1 MCNAPST
8 RKQQMETLDPL
19 EPYVLSILRIMV
31 GLLFMQHG
39 LVKLFGFPT
48 GAGFPA
54 FLSLTWFEGCIEMIG
69 GGLIVVGLFTRWA
82 AFITSGE
89 MAIGYFMVHAPKG
102 FFPYA
107 NGGKAGQACN
117 LLFVSWREWSIAK
130 ARCSIAWRGTGAILA
145 HSAIHVSREAAC
157 GPGDERP
164 HEASER
170 RRSARIVRSNH

>member
-1 MCNAPST
+1 
-8 RKQQMETLDPL
+8 METLNRL
-19 EPYVLSILRIMV
+19 EPYVFSILRIMV

-69 GGLIVVGLFTRWA
+69 GGLIVIGLFTRWA

-102 FFPYA
+102 FFPYV
-107 NGGKAGQACN
+107 NGGN
-117 LLFVSWREWSIAK
+117 L
-130 ARCSIAWRGTGAILA
+130 AILYCFVFFYLVFA
-145 HSAIHVSREAAC
+145 
-157 GPGDERP
+157 GPGPISLDALLWKKRQARHRP
-164 HEASER
+164 SRLGQCTLEAETASLSGVPR
-170 RRSARIVRSNH
+170 NQHDFRSARLGSNREAICCSA